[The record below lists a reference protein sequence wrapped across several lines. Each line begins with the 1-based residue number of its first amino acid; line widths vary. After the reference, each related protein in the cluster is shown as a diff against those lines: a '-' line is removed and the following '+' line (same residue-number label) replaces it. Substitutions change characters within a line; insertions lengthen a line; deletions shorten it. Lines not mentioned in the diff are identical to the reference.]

1 MGLLKSFAVHLCSR
15 AHCVCTFTCSMLSVF
30 LNIMLRFTDRVS
42 HSPRSQKWPHSYYN
56 HHRPN
61 PIRAYQVTH
70 LTKHGATEPFITAM
84 HHVIT
89 MMTLKILKF
98 IFWLLSILKT
108 ALYNFA
114 FFALDFVISAHK
126 HMWHA
131 RQGGVHWVAFYY
143 STRCLQCS
151 SRQGQKCSAGT
162 LALSGLFVPDLS
174 VPQLCKCHFP
184 LNYLSLFD
192 LVSFWYYSTA
202 ILHFIMLYLFEKI
215 ETIYVAT
222 CHWQH

>member
-1 MGLLKSFAVHLCSR
+1 MGLLESFGVHLCSC

-61 PIRAYQVTH
+61 PIKAYQVTH

-89 MMTLKILKF
+89 MMTPKILKF
-98 IFWLLSILKT
+98 IVWVLSISKNSTMWFWLFLLWILSFLLIKT
-108 ALYNFA
+108 C
-114 FFALDFVISAHK
+114 DMHDK
-126 HMWHA
+126 E
-131 RQGGVHWVAFYY
+131 AFYY
-143 STRCLQCS
+143 STRCLQ
-151 SRQGQKCSAGT
+151 KCSART

-174 VPQLCKCHFP
+174 VAQLCKCHFP
-184 LNYLSLFD
+184 LNYLSLLE
-192 LVSFWYYSTA
+192 LVSFWYYSTE
-202 ILHFIMLYLFEKI
+202 IWHFIMLYLFEKR
-215 ETIYVAT
+215 ETIYVANLSLT
-222 CHWQH
+222 TLSNDA